1 MIKVS
6 YVVFRYLTF
15 ADFYNIYKP
24 SGSEARGGGQTYIDF
39 GIGSVTR
46 ENWKDFFRN
55 AINVVA
61 NREGTG
67 IKWEFTIKSIG
78 INRRQEVTIY
88 QRREQTFSIA
98 AQRIGSDHSNRVWAW
113 HPDYGFPAPIDPSDR
128 QSRPD
133 DLAVYLVRCD
143 NGTIWAGWFQGRLP
157 CRDANTS
164 DILRDMTNEN
174 SRNGYSGFL
183 DLTQQNILLDER
195 SNETP
200 FFSQSISESR
210 PAVNRNIRRQIIQ
223 AEETTTDELLDNDL
237 ADSEINEGQQRRRV
251 QLVLQRNKR
260 AVRDLKRLY
269 NGECQ
274 ISGDQFTFM
283 KLDGNLYSEAHHLI
297 PLGLQGADSPFN
309 IIIVSPLI
317 HRMLH
322 YASVEGLDL
331 SRISDDNTLEFQING
346 QPYTLRWH
354 PSHAA
359 LVRRHQQE

>member
-1 MIKVS
+1 MIKAS
-6 YVVFRYLTF
+6 YVIFRYLTF
-15 ADFYNIYKP
+15 ADYYNIYKP

-46 ENWKDFFRN
+46 ENWQDFFNN
-55 AINVVA
+55 ARNVVS
-61 NREGTG
+61 NLEGTALR
-67 IKWEFTIKSIG
+67 WEFTIKSIG
-78 INRRQEVTIY
+78 INRNQTITIY

-113 HPDYGFPAPIDPSDR
+113 HPDYGFPSPSNPADR

-133 DLAVYLVRCD
+133 DLAVYLVRCN

-157 CRDANTS
+157 CQDANTNE
-164 DILRDMTNEN
+164 ILSTMTNAD

-183 DLTQQNILLDER
+183 DLTEQNIFI
-195 SNETP
+195 NEQNIQTT
-200 FFSQSISESR
+200 FVSQTTEVYR
-210 PAVNRNIRRQIIQ
+210 PAINRNTRRQVQ
-223 AEETTTDELLDNDL
+223 LAEEITTDELLDNDF
-237 ADSEINEGQQRRRV
+237 ETGGQQNRRV

-274 ISGDQFTFM
+274 ISGSQFTFT
-283 KLDGNLYSEAHHLI
+283 KLDGSLYSEAHHLI

-331 SRISDDNTLEFQING
+331 SRISEDNTLEFQING
-346 QPYTLRWH
+346 QSYVLRWH